1 MTIKEFIKKYNLHDS
16 LLESI
21 TYDEIGSRV
30 TLSIDFCYWQQEDC
44 EEGENE
50 TGMIL
55 VKFDN
60 VSRLDYVPYQ
70 INSDEIV
77 EISSVD
83 DEITFTVFNDI
94 MNDNVD
100 IIIKADNVSVSV

>member
-21 TYDEIGSRV
+21 TYDETSSRV
-30 TLSIDFCYWQQEDC
+30 TLSIDFCYWQQEDY
-44 EEGENE
+44 EEGANE

-60 VSRLDYVPYQ
+60 VSRLNYVPYQ

-83 DEITFTVFNDI
+83 DEITLTVFNDI

-100 IIIKADNVSVSV
+100 IIIKADNVSVSG

>member
-30 TLSIDFCYWQQEDC
+30 TLSIDFCYWQQEDY

-55 VKFDN
+55 VKF
-60 VSRLDYVPYQ
+60 
-70 INSDEIV
+70 

-83 DEITFTVFNDI
+83 DEITLTVFNDI

-100 IIIKADNVSVSV
+100 IIIKADNVSVSVWKTIIECS